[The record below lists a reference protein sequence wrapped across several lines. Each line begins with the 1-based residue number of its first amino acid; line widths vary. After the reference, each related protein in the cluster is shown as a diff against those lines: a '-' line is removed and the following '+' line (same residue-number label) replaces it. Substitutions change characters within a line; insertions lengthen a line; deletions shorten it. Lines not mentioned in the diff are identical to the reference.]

1 MSGIAGIFRRD
12 AQPADAAALKK
23 MAAALAHRGPHG
35 EGVWARGPAGLVHR
49 LMWTCPEGT
58 ERQPLAD
65 RSGELSLTFDGR
77 LDNRE
82 EIFQQLGVAS
92 EAWESISDAVA
103 VLAAYRQWGE
113 TCVEKMLG
121 DFAFAVWDQE
131 NRRLFCARDAMGVKP
146 LFYYLDEKK
155 FIFASEPQALFA
167 SGEVEHRPN
176 LEVIAS
182 YLTGDFGDAE
192 QTRYAKVMRLP
203 ARYSLSVSSEAVR
216 KRMFWDFDPSR
227 TISCRDDAEYA
238 AQFAEIFTRAVRGRL
253 RSRTPI
259 GARLSGGLD
268 SSSVVCVAT
277 QQLESEPGLAPALE
291 TFSNVFERMACDERP
306 FIEDVVAK
314 TGVKANFFA
323 FKPGSSEEPAEAAA
337 SYPDNFYHPG
347 MLVNVAMCTAMK
359 ERGFHVAFE
368 GIGGDELLAPGCEH
382 VTDLAAERK
391 FKEAWRELRRISKA
405 CDFGTF
411 DLLYTYGL
419 IPFVPEFAKPIL
431 RPLHRLVRG
440 GAADHCVRDEFLERS
455 GGMSRRDKRQSRK
468 FATRAQQKIYDVL
481 FSGWNALIAVEEIES
496 FSSRFG
502 IEVRYPFLDRRVAEF
517 VITLPPEQ
525 RWRGQSKFILRE
537 AMTGILPESVRT
549 RRGKAVFS
557 PLLHEQLSGTQ
568 GQKIRALFA
577 NSEMASEGILDR
589 ARLMRLFDSYERTPS
604 FRGASRIIFLAGF
617 ELWFRQ
623 FSNGWRATA
632 AQEAA
637 PSIQLK
643 PEATVLADSVN

>member
-1 MSGIAGIFRRD
+1 MSGIAGIFSRD
-12 AQPADAAALKK
+12 SQPADANALKK
-23 MAAALAHRGPHG
+23 MAAALAQRGPHG
-35 EGVWARGPAGLVHR
+35 EGVWARGPVGLVHR
-49 LMWTCPEGT
+49 LLSTCPEGM

-65 RSGELSLTFDGR
+65 RSSELCLTFDGR
-77 LDNRE
+77 LDNRD
-82 EIFQQLGVAS
+82 EIFQQLGVAH
-92 EAWESISDAVA
+92 EAWDSISDAVA

-121 DFAFAVWDQE
+121 DFAFAVWDQA
-131 NRRLFCARDAMGVKP
+131 NQKLFCARDAMGVKP
-146 LFYYLDEKK
+146 FYYCLDEKK
-155 FIFASEPQALFA
+155 FVFASEPQAIFA
-167 SGEVEHRPN
+167 SGEVEHRPD
-176 LEVIAS
+176 LEAIAK
-182 YLTGDFGDAE
+182 YLTGDFGDTE

-203 ARYSLSVSSEAVR
+203 ARYSLSVSSEAVQ
-216 KRMFWDFDPSR
+216 KRMYWDFDPSR
-227 TISCRDDAEYA
+227 RILCRDDAEYG
-238 AQFAEIFTRAVRGRL
+238 AQFAEIFSRAVRSRL

-268 SSSVVCVAT
+268 SSSVVCVASL
-277 QQLESEPGLAPALE
+277 QMESEPGLARALE
-291 TFSNVFERMACDERP
+291 TFSNVFEGMACDERP

-314 TGVKANFFA
+314 AGVKANFFA
-323 FKPGSSEEPAEAAA
+323 FKPGPCEEPAGAAA

-347 MLVNVAMCTAMK
+347 MLVNVPMCTAMK

-382 VTDLAAERK
+382 VTDLAAQRK
-391 FKEAWRELRRISKA
+391 FKEAWREARRISKA

-411 DLLYTYGL
+411 DLLYIYGL

-431 RPLHRLVRG
+431 RPLHRLLRG
-440 GAADHCVRDEFLERS
+440 GAADNCVRGEFLKRAGVSSRHSER
-455 GGMSRRDKRQSRK
+455 QNQK

-481 FSGWNALIAVEEIES
+481 FRGWNALVAVEEIES

-517 VITLPPEQ
+517 VIALPPEQ
-525 RWRGQSKFILRE
+525 RWRGQSKFILRQ
-537 AMTGILPESVRT
+537 AMNGILPESVRT

-568 GQKIRALFA
+568 GQEIRAAFA

-589 ARLMRLFDSYERTPS
+589 ARLMRLFDSYEKAPS
-604 FRGASRIIFLAGF
+604 LRSASQIMFLTGL

-623 FSNGWRATA
+623 FSSGPKTPA
-632 AQEAA
+632 AQQVAA
-637 PSIQLK
+637 SIQFK